1 MIELFYLKKSR
12 GFMPWM
18 RRTVGRRGRLG
29 RLRYSQHYRLSL
41 FLSAHSDKSHRPA
54 RTQDDG

>member
-1 MIELFYLKKSR
+1 MIALFYLKKKTR
-12 GFMPWM
+12 FHACM
-18 RRTVGRRGRLG
+18 RQTVGRIT
-29 RLRYSQHYRLSL
+29 RLRRLRHGQHYRLSL